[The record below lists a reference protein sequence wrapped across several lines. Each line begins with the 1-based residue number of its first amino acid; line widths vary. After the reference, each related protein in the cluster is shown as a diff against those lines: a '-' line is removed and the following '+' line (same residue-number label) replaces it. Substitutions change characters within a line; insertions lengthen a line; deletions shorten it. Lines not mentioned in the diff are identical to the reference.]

1 MPSVFILAMKKIC
14 FKHLSAHKALE
25 RQRGKHVEA
34 EAEPC
39 DVYDDVCIRE
49 IVENKIYLLF
59 PTFVYVFFLLESR
72 QM

>member
-1 MPSVFILAMKKIC
+1 MSSVFVLAMKKIR

-39 DVYDDVCIRE
+39 DVYDDVCIRK
-49 IVENKIYLLF
+49 IVENIGEGL
-59 PTFVYVFFLLESR
+59 VFEEPVAGD
-72 QM
+72 

>member
-1 MPSVFILAMKKIC
+1 MPSVFILAMEKIC
-14 FKHLSAHKALE
+14 LKHLSAHKALE

-49 IVENKIYLLF
+49 IVENIGEGL
-59 PTFVYVFFLLESR
+59 VFEEPVAGD
-72 QM
+72 